1 MFKRKT
7 PFTFPIKLSIPPW
20 AIIISSFIL
29 SLAYIGASY
38 FHLPSEV
45 PHPQTLQVEGEIQ
58 ACFTPNKMCQTRI
71 IETIMTAKKSIH
83 LQAYSFTDPE
93 IGQALKEAALRNVD
107 VLIILDKSNRKDP
120 RSLAKTYKHPKIS
133 FRYDHL
139 PGIAHNKII
148 ILDEEILITGSYN
161 FSKSAYSRNAENVL
175 FIKNTKL
182 IQDYLKNWHVR
193 WDKSKP

>member
-1 MFKRKT
+1 MSKRKNH
-7 PFTFPIKLSIPPW
+7 FSFPIKLSIPPW
-20 AIIISSFIL
+20 AVIVSSLLL
-29 SLAYIGASY
+29 SLAYVGTHFYSPPEVS
-38 FHLPSEV
+38 PS
-45 PHPQTLQVEGEIQ
+45 QTVQVEGQIEV
-58 ACFTPNKMCQTRI
+58 CFTPNKICQTRI
-71 IETIMTAKKSIH
+71 IETLKAAKKSIH

-93 IGQALKEAALRNVD
+93 IGQALHEAALRNVD

-120 RSLAKTYKHPKIS
+120 RSLARTCKHSKIS

-148 ILDEEILITGSYN
+148 IIDGEILVTGSYN

-175 FIKNTKL
+175 FIRNSNLTE
-182 IQDYLKNWHVR
+182 DYLKNWHVR